1 MLPFEQEAFMN
12 TNNTKEKIIT
22 TAIQKIRY
30 EDIQNFSIR
39 NLVQTLDLTTG
50 SFYKHFKNKKA
61 LFLAVSQQVS
71 QSLYENIYPKTY
83 RYEKSPKK
91 ALCLLG
97 SSLIDFFI
105 DEPRLADFI
114 FFNPEVIDT
123 YSIYG
128 NTQETFKLLRLTTD
142 LVNKFIAQEQLQ
154 LSNKVLFVQIWSFIQ
169 GYAILIK
176 NQVVPKEETLIEQTL
191 TEFSKGVSHE

>member
-1 MLPFEQEAFMN
+1 MLSFEQEAFMN

>member
-1 MLPFEQEAFMN
+1 MN

-128 NTQETFKLLRLTTD
+128 NTQETFKLLGLTTD

-176 NQVVPKEETLIEQTL
+176 NQVVPKEENLIEQTL

>member
-1 MLPFEQEAFMN
+1 MN

-50 SFYKHFKNKKA
+50 SCYKHFKNKKA

-176 NQVVPKEETLIEQTL
+176 NQVVPKEETLIEQPL

>member
-1 MLPFEQEAFMN
+1 MN

-105 DEPRLADFI
+105 DEPRLADCI

>member
-1 MLPFEQEAFMN
+1 MPN

>member
-128 NTQETFKLLRLTTD
+128 NTQETFKLLGLTTD

-176 NQVVPKEETLIEQTL
+176 NQVVPKEENLIEQTL